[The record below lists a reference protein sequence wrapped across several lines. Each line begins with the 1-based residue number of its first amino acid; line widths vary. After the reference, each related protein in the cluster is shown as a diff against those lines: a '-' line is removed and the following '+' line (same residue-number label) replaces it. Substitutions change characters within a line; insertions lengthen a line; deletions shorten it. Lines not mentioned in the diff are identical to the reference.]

1 MKTRL
6 TIAVLMAGL
15 AAAWGQAQE
24 DAGRIERHDPAVDAI
39 LGPDARLELL
49 AGHLGMTEG
58 PLWIDDAAGGH
69 LLFSDIPAN
78 AIYKWTPDGELSV
91 YMEEAGYTGDDIL
104 NAGAQSTS
112 GRRHIILIG
121 PNGLTLDP
129 QGRLLIAAMAD
140 RAVVRIEADGSRAV
154 LADRFD
160 GKRLNGPN
168 DLVARASGA
177 IFFTDMTAGMRYRGD
192 SPSRELFHTGVYR
205 IKDGDLTLVEADPGG
220 GSPNGIA
227 LSPDE
232 RTLYVGSGG
241 KILAYD
247 LDADDNASGGRVLI
261 ETSSDGMKVD
271 EQGNLYT
278 TSHGGVWII
287 SPEGTHLGTI
297 HLPDILGVRTTNVG
311 FGDADRRSLYITA
324 RTHLYR
330 IRVEIPGARPGGA

>member
-1 MKTRL
+1 MKMRL

-39 LGPDARLELL
+39 LGPGARLELL
-49 AGHLGMTEG
+49 AGHLSMTEG
-58 PLWIDDAAGGH
+58 PLWIDDAEGGH

-78 AIYKWTPDGELSV
+78 AIYKWTPDGELSLF
-91 YMEEAGYTGDDIL
+91 MEEAGYTGDDIM

-112 GRRHIILIG
+112 GRRHILLIG

-140 RAVVRIEADGSRAV
+140 RAVVRIEADGSRTV

-205 IKDGDLTLVEADPGG
+205 IKDGELTLVERDPGG

-247 LDADDNASGGRVLI
+247 VDEDDSVSGGRVLI
-261 ETSSDGMKVD
+261 ETPSDGMKTD

-287 SPEGTHLGTI
+287 SPEGKHLGTI
-297 HLPDILGVRTTNVG
+297 HLPDSLGVRTTNVG
-311 FGDADRRSLYITA
+311 FGDPDRRGLYITA

-330 IRVEIPGARPGGA
+330 IRVDIAGVSP